1 MRRLIFICLNLKN
14 VLKQPYLVMAHGSQK
29 GQGNLLTKKYKNP
42 EKLALVMKLDFKS
55 STLGFL
61 DSEQIP
67 CV

>member
-14 VLKQPYLVMAHGSQK
+14 LLKQPYLVMAHGSRK

-55 STLGFL
+55 
-61 DSEQIP
+61 
-67 CV
+67 